1 MTVNPARLAW
11 VVLGLSVLLATACTP
26 TPHAVVLP
34 PPAPPIYDAP
44 EPTASPAP
52 TVSPE
57 PLLPAGYST
66 ADVPPVVNN
75 GERTGN
81 RVALTF
87 DADMTTAM
95 VAKLANG
102 QAHSYANLK
111 VLEILEQQ
119 GIPATFFLTGM
130 WVEQYPD
137 VARRLAANPA
147 FELAN
152 HTYSHRAYTPN
163 CYTLPQLPAAEMAV
177 EITHTFELIRPYGG
191 RQTNYF
197 RFPGLCNSAAALVAI
212 APTHVTVIQGD
223 VVSADPNATAAQ
235 PIVRNVLT
243 KVQPG
248 SIVVMHITED
258 NARWTDEAL
267 PDILNGLRERGLR
280 PVCLSE
286 LLATA

>member
-1 MTVNPARLAW
+1 
-11 VVLGLSVLLATACTP
+11 
-26 TPHAVVLP
+26 
-34 PPAPPIYDAP
+34 
-44 EPTASPAP
+44 
-52 TVSPE
+52 
-57 PLLPAGYST
+57 
-66 ADVPPVVNN
+66 
-75 GERTGN
+75 
-81 RVALTF
+81 VALTF

-137 VARRLAANPA
+137 VTRRLAANPA

-152 HTYSHRAYTPN
+152 HTYTHRAYTPN
-163 CYTLPQLPAAEMAV
+163 CYSLPQVPAAEMAV
-177 EITHTFELIRPYGG
+177 EITHTFDIVRPYGG

-197 RFPGLCNSAAALVAI
+197 RFPGLCYSAAALVAI

-235 PIVRNVLT
+235 PIVRNVLA